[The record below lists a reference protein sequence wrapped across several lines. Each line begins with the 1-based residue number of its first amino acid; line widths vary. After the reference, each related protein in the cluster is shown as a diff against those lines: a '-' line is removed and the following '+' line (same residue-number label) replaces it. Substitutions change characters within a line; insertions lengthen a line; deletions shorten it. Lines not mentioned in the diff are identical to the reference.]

1 MKTNLPC
8 GPIRSKKLLILSI
21 ALIFFS
27 ALRAQDFKGKDGAGN
42 FNVPGTYILNRYT
55 TLASSVNAGSLSLTV
70 SNVSQLSGSYSFTNS
85 VNVFAS
91 DVLSPGDL
99 IMIVQVQGADI
110 TTTNNSS
117 YGQITNYHNT
127 GNYELKTVYQVSANT
142 IFLCEGLNNSY
153 TQTGRGR
160 TQVIRIP
167 RFSTL
172 SVSAGVTITGR
183 AWSGETGGVVALE
196 AQGNMNIN
204 GTISANHIGFRG
216 GVDIKNVSSTSGES
230 VITLYRISSP
240 NTAASKGESI
250 AGNSDDYNT
259 FLNGA
264 YGRGAPANGGGG
276 GNGHNAGG
284 GGGSNAGVN
293 GALTPWNG
301 TGIKDNSVAGWSSAW
316 NLESSGFANNV
327 STGGGRGGYTFS
339 SSNQNALSVGP
350 GNTAWGGDRRQ
361 NVGGFGGRPLDYHGN
376 TRVFMGG
383 GGGAGDGNN
392 NSSGDGGNGGGI
404 VYVLANGNISGSG
417 KITANGQDGF
427 STQNSFIDAGGGA
440 GGGGAIILNASGSI
454 SSVSLEANG
463 GKGGDQLPLS
473 NEAEGPG
480 GGGGGG
486 MILTTTT
493 SVSRL
498 VNGGANGISNSAHVT
513 EFIPNGA
520 TQGAGGTVASITFS
534 DVWACNEAGF
544 ILPVRLTSFNALLQD
559 ADVKLSWST
568 EEESAGTKYEL
579 ERSFDGKTFATIA
592 LFFGMENA
600 NGKGSYTYTDAVAK
614 SGKSVIYYRLKI
626 LEEEKYS
633 YSDLR
638 TVRINNG
645 GPVASMNVYP
655 NPASN
660 YFQLEL
666 PAGWEGKNIKLEL
679 YDMSGKL
686 TKSIVKNKISRTE
699 TIDVNGLQA
708 GVYVIRA
715 GNGGQLAQQMIVKR

>member
-1 MKTNLPC
+1 MKTILPC

-70 SNVSQLSGSYSFTNS
+70 SDVSQLSGSYSFTNS
-85 VNVFAS
+85 ADVFAS
-91 DVLSPGDL
+91 DVLSAGDL
-99 IMIVQVQGADI
+99 IMVVQVQGADI

-127 GNYELKTVYQVSANT
+127 GNYEVRTVYQVSANT
-142 IFLCEGLNNSY
+142 IFLCEGLSNSY
-153 TQTGRGR
+153 TQAGRGR

-172 SVSAGVTITGR
+172 NISAGVTITGL

-196 AQGNMNIN
+196 ALGNMNIN

-216 GVDIKNVSSTSGES
+216 GVDIKNISSTSGAA
-230 VITLYRISSP
+230 VISLYRIDSP

-250 AGNSDDYNT
+250 AGNSNDYNT
-259 FLNGA
+259 LLNGA

-293 GALTPWNG
+293 GVLTPWNG
-301 TGIKDNSVAGWSSAW
+301 TGIKDNSVAGWASAW
-316 NLESSGFANNV
+316 NLEGSGFANNI

-339 SSNQNALSVGP
+339 SSNQNALLVGP
-350 GNTAWGGDRRQ
+350 GNSAWGGDRRQ

-404 VYVLANGNISGSG
+404 AYVLSNGNISGIG

-440 GGGGAIILNASGSI
+440 GGGGAIILNASGNI
-454 SSVSLEANG
+454 TSVSLEANG

-486 MILTTTT
+486 IILTTTT
-493 SVSRL
+493 TVSRL
-498 VNGGANGISNSAHVT
+498 VNGGANGISSSAHVT

-520 TQGAGGTVASITFS
+520 TAGAGGTVASITFS
-534 DVWACNEAGF
+534 DVWACDEDGF

-559 ADVKLSWST
+559 AAVKLIWNT

-579 ERSFDGKTFATIA
+579 ERSFDGKNFATIA
-592 LFFGMENA
+592 LFFGMENV
-600 NGKGSYTYTDAVAK
+600 NGKGSYTYTDAVGK

-626 LEEEKYS
+626 LEAEKYS

-655 NPASN
+655 NPASS

-666 PAGWEGKNIKLEL
+666 PAGWEGKNTKFEL
-679 YDMSGKL
+679 FDMSGKL
-686 TKSIVKNKISRTE
+686 TKSIVKNKVGQTE

-708 GVYVIRA
+708 GVYVLRA
-715 GNGGQLAQQMIVKR
+715 SNGRESAQQMIVKR